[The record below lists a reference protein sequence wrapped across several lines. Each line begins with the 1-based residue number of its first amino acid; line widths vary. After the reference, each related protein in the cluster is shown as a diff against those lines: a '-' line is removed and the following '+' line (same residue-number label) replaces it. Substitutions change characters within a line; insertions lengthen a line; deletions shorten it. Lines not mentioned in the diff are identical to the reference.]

1 MASAPRNPSARKSA
15 RSLCLRIS
23 AYHEASSS
31 GKYPTYT
38 TASQHR
44 PYIASRRTLMFTF
57 SCDLPPSPGK
67 RLFEPSSGIWD
78 NGVKLSLGW
87 TKGSQPRASP
97 RLPPD

>member
-38 TASQHR
+38 TASQNR
-44 PYIASRRTLMFTF
+44 PYIASRRTLMFNF
-57 SCDLPPSPGK
+57 SCDLPPSPPPGK
-67 RLFEPSSGIWD
+67 D
-78 NGVKLSLGW
+78 SLNLHLEFG
-87 TKGSQPRASP
+87 TMG
-97 RLPPD
+97 